1 MRGSNL
7 NRSLRRNDSDEFL
20 NFNPIMNEN
29 GSQGCDINEPKVK
42 NCHEGFDHI
51 SGISKPVDRALS
63 QIEDN

>member
-1 MRGSNL
+1 
-7 NRSLRRNDSDEFL
+7 
-20 NFNPIMNEN
+20 MNEN

-63 QIEDN
+63 QIEDNKKYKLFIDRAVQT